1 MLQTTSQIGFA
12 PGFMAGRWSDGRTVD
27 FTRSEARLLSYMA
40 QNRNQ
45 VLSRSQILDAIS
57 EPGSEKNDRTVDF
70 LINRLRR
77 KLNDKSAEPQF
88 IQTRYGEGY
97 VWVGPQPRSADDIGD
112 AFAVLGPVR
121 GLDLLGPYADVG
133 NSFAQSI
140 FAALKAEMTDDHEA
154 IMLPDFDILG
164 RAGGAAPQLSVELTF
179 FQNGAGAECVVS
191 VRSHDTN
198 RIVGARRQPM
208 SNGADDLAGMRK
220 TAQTIIGLL
229 LAGYWRAGVSDAA
242 TTAPLSV
249 AIQEPAK
256 KPKNAAAAWSVTDV
270 RLRALRAEQPDDP
283 ATKIL
288 YATHLHSKY
297 AVCGPDLFGNG
308 TATCAT
314 DEAEIES
321 LVLDTLEFAQTQP
334 EYAMMAAKLLYFVD
348 PGYRNLAIEIMEVAH
363 RSHPSVASSL
373 TIFGQMRAFCGQ
385 TDAAVDCLV
394 QAAVLCQRGTDTHI
408 YTLVFLCQALQ
419 AGGDRDRLNH
429 HLKDLYQAVPAA
441 AFFFEVL
448 FSDPEKP
455 SLRAKATTLMLS
467 KKRARA
473 ILMHTYYISARLFEQ
488 QAHRER
494 AIHTP
499 LALFQK
505 RFGRTV
511 VPDEVARLV
520 PKLMIEGLPPEH
532 QRAACR
538 KIATSDAAF
547 RQIK

>member
-1 MLQTTSQIGFA
+1 MLQTTPQIGFA
-12 PGFMAGRWSDGRTVD
+12 PGFLGGRWSDGRTVD

-40 QNRNQ
+40 QHSNQ
-45 VLSRSQILDAIS
+45 VLSRSQILNAIS

-77 KLNDKSAEPQF
+77 KLNDNAGKPQF

-97 VWVGPQPRSADDIGD
+97 VWVGPQSRSAGDIGD

-121 GLDLLGPYADVG
+121 GLDRLGPFADVG

-140 FAALKAEMTDDHEA
+140 FAALKAEMTLGQEA
-154 IMLPDFDILG
+154 VILPDFEPLG
-164 RAGGAAPQLSVELTF
+164 RGAGAAPHISVELTF
-179 FQNGAGAECVVS
+179 FRGEGGAECVVS

-198 RIVGARRQPM
+198 RIVGARRHPIGNR
-208 SNGADDLAGMRK
+208 SDDLAVMRK
-220 TAQTIIGLL
+220 TAQTMIAPL

-249 AIQEPAK
+249 AIQVPAK
-256 KPKNAAAAWSVTDV
+256 KPGNAAAAWAITDV

-288 YATHLHSKY
+288 YATHLHNKY
-297 AVCGPDLFGNG
+297 VVCGPELFMNG
-308 TATCAT
+308 TATCAA
-314 DEAEIES
+314 DEGAIEN
-321 LVLDTLEFAQTQP
+321 LVLEALEFAQTQP
-334 EYAMMAAKLLYFVD
+334 EYAMTAAKLLYFVD
-348 PGYRNLAIEIMEVAH
+348 AGYRNIALEIMETAH
-363 RSHPSVASSL
+363 RSHSSVASSL

-385 TDAAVDCLV
+385 TEAAVDCLE
-394 QAAVLCQRGTDTHI
+394 QAFALSPRGTDAHI
-408 YTLVFLCQALQ
+408 YTLVLLCQALN
-419 AGGDRDRLNH
+419 AAGDRARLDH
-429 HLKDLYQAVPAA
+429 HLKVLYHTVPLA
-441 AFFFEVL
+441 AFFFELL

-473 ILMHTYYISARLFEQ
+473 LLMHNYYVSARLFEQ

-494 AIHTP
+494 AMQTP

-505 RFGRTV
+505 RFGRDV
-511 VPDEVARLV
+511 VPPEVALLV
-520 PKLMIEGLPPEH
+520 PNLLP
-532 QRAACR
+532 
-538 KIATSDAAF
+538 
-547 RQIK
+547 